1 LPSTRQLLL
10 GYAAS
15 TAPNENPLASA
26 GLDLMCLSCEVI
38 LLAALPAESFPKM
51 PVADETKSTTAEI
64 TALHAILWAS
74 LLIRRRPEFAAS
86 TAHSSLQ

>member
-1 LPSTRQLLL
+1 M
-10 GYAAS
+10 
-15 TAPNENPLASA
+15 APNKNPLASA
-26 GLDLMCLSCEVI
+26 GLDLLCLSGEVI
-38 LLAALPAESFPKM
+38 LLAAFPAESFPKM
-51 PVADETKSTTAEI
+51 PVADQTESTAAEI